1 MQFAMAEEQRITK
14 QYLLEHLDDNEL
26 DLSVANL
33 SKVPVKEV
41 VSAANFVRNLTGKLV
56 GFTNPC

>member
-1 MQFAMAEEQRITK
+1 MAEEQRITK

-41 VSAANFVRNLTGKLV
+41 VSAANFVRNLAGELV